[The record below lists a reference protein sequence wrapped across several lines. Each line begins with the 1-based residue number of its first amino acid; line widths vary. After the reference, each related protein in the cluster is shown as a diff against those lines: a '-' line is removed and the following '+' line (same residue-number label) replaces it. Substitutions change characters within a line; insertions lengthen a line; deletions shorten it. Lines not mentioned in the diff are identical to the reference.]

1 MDYLEYLGRKLV
13 WFVVSLVVVIV
24 VKRPRLLNGLAIV
37 SDEVIG
43 KINYFIFLTIAW
55 LVLVTYFIL
64 HLFTVVTFFLSWHS
78 LTLNNVLEVIL
89 QTVLIIPTLYT
100 LFVPH
105 NEVVKRVDEFLSA
118 KKENKSRAAT
128 ASYNHFLNYLKLC
141 TKVT

>member
-1 MDYLEYLGRKLV
+1 MDYLEYLGRRLL
-13 WFVVSLVVVIV
+13 WLVVSLVVVIV
-24 VKRPRLLNGLAIV
+24 VKRPRLLKGLALV

-64 HLFTVVTFFLSWHS
+64 YLFTIVTFFLSWHS

-89 QTVLIIPTLYT
+89 QTVLILPTLYT

-105 NEVVKRVDEFLSA
+105 NEVIKKVDEFLSA
-118 KKENKSRAAT
+118 KKNKSRAAT
-128 ASYNHFLNYLKLC
+128 ATYNHSLNYLKIC
-141 TKVT
+141 KKVT

>member
-1 MDYLEYLGRKLV
+1 MDYLEYLGRRLV
-13 WFVVSLVVVIV
+13 WLVVSLVVVIV
-24 VKRPRLLNGLAIV
+24 VKSPRLLKGLALV

-64 HLFTVVTFFLSWHS
+64 YLFTVVTFFLSWHS

-89 QTVLIIPTLYT
+89 QTVLIIPRLYT

-105 NEVVKRVDEFLSA
+105 NEIIKRVDEFLSA
-118 KKENKSRAAT
+118 KKE
-128 ASYNHFLNYLKLC
+128 
-141 TKVT
+141 

>member
-24 VKRPRLLNGLAIV
+24 VKRPRILKRLAIV
-37 SDEVIG
+37 SDVAIG
-43 KINYFIFLTIAW
+43 KINYFVFPAIAC

-64 HLFTVVTFFLSWHS
+64 YLFTVVTFFLSWHS

-118 KKENKSRAAT
+118 KKE
-128 ASYNHFLNYLKLC
+128 
-141 TKVT
+141 

>member
-1 MDYLEYLGRKLV
+1 MDYLEYLGRRLV
-13 WFVVSLVVVIV
+13 WLVVSLVVVIV
-24 VKRPRLLNGLAIV
+24 VKRPRLLKGLALV

-64 HLFTVVTFFLSWHS
+64 YLFTVVTFFLSWHS

-100 LFVPH
+100 LFVSP
-105 NEVVKRVDEFLSA
+105 NEVIKKVDEFLSA
-118 KKENKSRAAT
+118 KKNKSRAAT
-128 ASYNHFLNYLKLC
+128 VTYNHFLNYLKMC
-141 TKVT
+141 KKVT

>member
-1 MDYLEYLGRKLV
+1 MDYLEFVGRRLV
-13 WFVVSLVVVIV
+13 WLVVSLVVVIV
-24 VKRPRLLNGLAIV
+24 IKRPRLLKRLAIV

-64 HLFTVVTFFLSWHS
+64 YLFTVVTFFLSWHS

-100 LFVPH
+100 LFVSD
-105 NEVVKRVDEFLSA
+105 NEVVKRVDEFLSE
-118 KKENKSRAAT
+118 KKE
-128 ASYNHFLNYLKLC
+128 
-141 TKVT
+141 

>member
-1 MDYLEYLGRKLV
+1 MDYLDYLGRRLV
-13 WFVVSLVVVIV
+13 WLVVSLVVVIV
-24 VKRPRLLNGLAIV
+24 VKRPRLLKGLALV

-64 HLFTVVTFFLSWHS
+64 YLFTVVTFFLSWHS

-105 NEVVKRVDEFLSA
+105 NEVIKKVDELLSA
-118 KKENKSRAAT
+118 KKNKSRAAT
-128 ASYNHFLNYLKLC
+128 APSNHFLNYLKTC
-141 TKVT
+141 KKVT